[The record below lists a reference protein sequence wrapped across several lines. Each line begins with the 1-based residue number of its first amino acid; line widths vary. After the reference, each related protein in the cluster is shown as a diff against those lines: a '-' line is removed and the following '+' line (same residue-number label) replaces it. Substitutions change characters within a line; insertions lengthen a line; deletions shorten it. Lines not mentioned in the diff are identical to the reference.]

1 MRAPVI
7 HQPRQ
12 PMTIEEIELL
22 PPRANEVRV
31 RMVASGV
38 CHSCLHVIDG
48 SYTGAPMPMILGD
61 EGAGV
66 VEEVGPGV
74 SNVSP
79 GDHVIISWAP
89 ACGRCR
95 NCVSGRLVLCENQPP
110 FGYQADGTV
119 RFRMRGQDVFHY
131 GPAAYASEVV
141 IPASCAVPIS
151 KDMPLEK
158 AALIGCSVTTGVGAV
173 TWTAR
178 VPAGASV
185 AVFGVGGVGLNA
197 VQGADLVSAHPII
210 AVDLNDARLE
220 DARVMGAT
228 HTFNAS
234 QADVPAAIKGITGG
248 RGVEYA
254 IVAVGVGAVVQQ
266 AWASLAN
273 GGTCVMLGLMPSGEL
288 LSIDPIRLMG
298 NECRLIGSRY
308 GSSRPSDDF
317 PRLVDLYLAGKLKI
331 GELITRTY
339 PLDEINEA
347 HRALAAGE
355 NARSILVYS

>member
-7 HQPRQ
+7 HQPLQ
-12 PMTIEEIELL
+12 PMTIEDIELL

-74 SNVSP
+74 SHVVP

-89 ACGRCR
+89 TCGRCR

-119 RFRMRGQDVFHY
+119 RFRMGDQDVYHY

-141 IPASCAVPIS
+141 VPASCAVPIS
-151 KDMPLEK
+151 REMPLEK

-173 TWTAR
+173 TWTAK

-210 AVDLNDARLE
+210 AVDLNDDRLE

-228 HTFNAS
+228 HVFNARQS
-234 QADVPAAIKGITGG
+234 DVPGAIKALTGG

-254 IVAVGVGAVVQQ
+254 IVAVGVGSVVQQ

-308 GSSRPSDDF
+308 GSARPSDDF

-355 NARSILVYS
+355 NARSILVYQ